1 MNRESFSLSIDA
13 ASCDRLCG
21 DWFIYQLR
29 GGHRFSTDDMLVA
42 WMGASARPN
51 ATRLLDLGAG
61 IGSVG
66 LMALYQMAPEATL
79 KMIEAQEI
87 SHILARKAIE
97 RNHLQDRVQAIHGDL
112 RDPVMLTAEE
122 FGQYDLVTGSPPYF
136 PLGTGVVSPHPQRA
150 ACRFELRGD
159 VSDYCVTAARA
170 LSPNGVFALVHAAND
185 PRPEPAIG
193 EAGLRI
199 LSRQDVLFRENK
211 EPVISLFL
219 AGHQGE
225 RTDRPPIIVRD
236 ADGQISGP
244 MQAIRRLMGAPE
256 QNSTKSSG

>member
-1 MNRESFSLSIDA
+1 MNRESFSLSTDA

-42 WMGASARPN
+42 WMGASARPS

-66 LMALYQMAPEATL
+66 LMALYQMTSKATL

-87 SHILARKAIE
+87 SHLLAQKAIE
-97 RNHLQDRVQAIHGDL
+97 RNHLQNRVEAVLGDL
-112 RDPVMLTAEE
+112 RDPTMLTPEE
-122 FGQYDLVTGSPPYF
+122 YGQYDLVTGSPPYF

-159 VSDYCVTAARA
+159 VSDYCATAARA
-170 LSPNGVFALVHAAND
+170 LSANGVFALVHAAND
-185 PRPEPAIG
+185 PRPEPAITA
-193 EAGLRI
+193 AGLTI

-225 RTDRPPIIVRD
+225 RTDRPPIVVRD
-236 ADGQISGP
+236 ANGKISGP
-244 MQAIRRLMGAPE
+244 MQAIRILMGAPE
-256 QNSTKSSG
+256 